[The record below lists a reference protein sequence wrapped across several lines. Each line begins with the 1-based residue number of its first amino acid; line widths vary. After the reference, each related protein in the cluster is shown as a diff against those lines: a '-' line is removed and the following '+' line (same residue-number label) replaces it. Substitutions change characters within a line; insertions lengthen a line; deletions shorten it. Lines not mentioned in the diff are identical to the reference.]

1 MKKIFLIL
9 FILVSIAG
17 YSQSPTGLPTLFN
30 GKWYDFTQYLQC
42 DSGFFN
48 PIRDT
53 TFKPYRLGASIFRLS
68 DSTLYVY
75 TGKSWKPFGG
85 NNGGAYTNGYGLKLA
100 SANFSVDTLVI
111 STKAYAKKVADSSA
125 AISNQSVKYT
135 DTAAML
141 SGYKTFY
148 PRKSISLTT
157 TGSSGAAT
165 YNQSTGV
172 LNVPQYSVPSGTV
185 TGSGTTAFIPKWS
198 SSTGLSNSIMQDD
211 GSNHVAVGYTSN
223 PSTYML
229 DVNGTSRF
237 KNNLRGDSNILA
249 NKSLALSVSGSLST
263 ISGYTTFH
271 STSTTGFEGLNFGLN
286 GGGSPSILFPATS
299 SNTYTFPDNTGTVAL
314 VSDIP
319 NAPVIVAEALVPN
332 NTDSLPS
339 VISYTTPSFGNI
351 HAYRINANV
360 TVLADSVKNF
370 NIEVQFT
377 DEGGTARTIVLGAF
391 SSANFYTYPSIIIN
405 AASTGTLINIKTVK
419 TSGGGTITYNA
430 TGVIEDLGS
439 IYAP

>member
-1 MKKIFLIL
+1 
-9 FILVSIAG
+9 VSIAG

-53 TFKPYRLGASIFRLS
+53 TFKPYRLGASTFRLS

-100 SANFSVDTLVI
+100 SANFSVDTTSI
-111 STKAYAKKVADSSA
+111 STKAYTTKVVDSIA
-125 AISNQSVKYT
+125 YISNQSVKYS
-135 DTAAML
+135 DTTSML
-141 SGYKTFY
+141 NGYKSYY
-148 PRKSISLTT
+148 PRASLSLTT

-229 DVNGTSRF
+229 DVNGIGRF
-237 KNNLRGDSNILA
+237 KNNLRSDSNIIS
-249 NKSLALSVSGSLST
+249 NKSFALSTSGSLST

-319 NAPVIVAEALVPN
+319 NAPIIVAEALVPDN
-332 NTDSLPS
+332 LDTLASI
-339 VISYTTPSFGNI
+339 VSYTVPFPSNV
-351 HAYRINANV
+351 HAYRINVNINV
-360 TVLADSVKNF
+360 IADSLNTYNVVVNF
-370 NIEVQFT
+370 N
-377 DEGGTARTIVLGAF
+377 DEGGTARTIVLGSF
-391 SSANFYTYPSIIIN
+391 STANFYTYPSIIIN
-405 AASTGTLINIKTVK
+405 SIQGDTINIKTVK
-419 TSGGGTITYNA
+419 TGGTGTVTYNA
-430 TGVIEDLGS
+430 TGVIEDMGT
-439 IYAP
+439 IYLP